1 LTHCHNRLKKLKQKT
16 LRESTMKK
24 NILLLILL
32 FIISNLFV
40 CPGPATASESIQEIQ
55 FMTENYPPFNYIED
69 NKIKGIFVEV
79 LMAVSRQ
86 MESPLGWDRISVL
99 PRDKGYQSLS
109 AGGKKCLF
117 GTARTK
123 ERETVFKWAG
133 PVAHNR
139 IVLIAKAGSDIR
151 INSIDRIRSLK
162 TGVVKDDIAEKILLE
177 ADLPPEGLSRAFGGS
192 AAMELLQD
200 LNTGMIDVWA
210 QGDLPARWLIK
221 KTALAPRDFKTL
233 YVLREEQMYF
243 AFSNDVSNGFIS
255 VFQRALD
262 RVKKKGDIKRILK
275 TYLSEDM
282 GGF

>member
-1 LTHCHNRLKKLKQKT
+1 
-16 LRESTMKK
+16 MKR
-24 NILLLILL
+24 NILLLILGL
-32 FIISNLFV
+32 IFLDPSF
-40 CPGPATASESIQEIQ
+40 CPAPAEASESIQEIR
-55 FMTENYPPFNYIED
+55 FMTENSPPFNYIED
-69 NKIKGIFVEV
+69 DKIKGIFVEV

-86 MESPLGWDRISVL
+86 MESSLGWDRISVL

-117 GTARTK
+117 GMVRTK
-123 ERETVFKWAG
+123 EREALFKWAG
-133 PVAHNR
+133 PVVQNR
-139 IVLIAKAGSDIR
+139 IVLIAKAGSDIH
-151 INSIDRIRSLK
+151 INALGRIRSLK
-162 TGVVKDDIAEKILLE
+162 TGVIKDDIAEKILLE
-177 ADLPPEGLSRAFGGS
+177 ADLPPESLSRAFGDN

-200 LNTGMIDVWA
+200 LDRGMIDVWA

-221 KTALAPRDFKTL
+221 KNARPPRDFKAV

-262 RVKKKGDIKRILK
+262 RVKKKGDVKRILK

-282 GGF
+282 GAL